1 MKNYIK
7 NLFIFIIL
15 ISLNSESANAV
26 FKTFRPD
33 VYKITVHAMRLC
45 ESGSTTTNCV
55 NPVTLKHS
63 SGGVTMDLAGASA
76 GQSAGSFGNIS
87 LAKPGVTYT
96 HGEVVMSRV
105 FVIQGTM
112 ETTAT
117 DTCYTKTSNG
127 ITSIGQ
133 ANVGDNIPNPSTT
146 ASDLSEMSIPLQGN
160 TFSGGSAY
168 NTGGNSTTKADGSG
182 TDQAAGFYDGD
193 DLFMKYRWAL
203 DKPFTPEFGR
213 LSNMTIAFDLSG
225 GLEYNDGSGGD
236 GSCNDS
242 SLMPGPI
249 SITNTFK

>member
-1 MKNYIK
+1 
-7 NLFIFIIL
+7 
-15 ISLNSESANAV
+15 
-26 FKTFRPD
+26 
-33 VYKITVHAMRLC
+33 MRLC

-112 ETTAT
+112 DTTAT

-127 ITSIGQ
+127 VSSIGQ
-133 ANVGDNIPNPSTT
+133 GNVAANVPNPSST
-146 ASDLSEMSIPLQGN
+146 ASDLSEMSIPLTGN
-160 TFSGGSAY
+160 THGDDFY
-168 NTGGNSTTKADGSG
+168 NTAGNSTTASDGSG

-203 DKPFTPEFGR
+203 DKPFTPEFGK

-225 GLEYNDGSGGD
+225 GLEYNDSGGD
-236 GSCNDS
+236 GSCNAN

>member
-1 MKNYIK
+1 MVSVYIE
-7 NLFIFIIL
+7 N
-15 ISLNSESANAV
+15 ANAV

-45 ESGSTTTNCV
+45 ESGSSTTNCV

-63 SGGVTMDLAGASA
+63 SGGVTMDLAGTTA
-76 GQSAGSFGNIS
+76 GQSAGSFGDIS

-127 ITSIGQ
+127 VSSIGQ
-133 ANVGDNIPNPSTT
+133 GNVAASVPNPSST
-146 ASDLSEMSIPLQGN
+146 ASDLSEMSIPLAGN
-160 TFSGGSAY
+160 THGADFY
-168 NTGGNSTTKADGSG
+168 NLAGNSTTDSDGSG
-182 TDQAAGFYDGD
+182 TDQAAGRYDGD

-203 DKPFTPEFGR
+203 DKPFTPEFGK

-225 GLEYNDGSGGD
+225 GLEYNDSGGD
-236 GSCNDS
+236 GSCNAN

>member
-1 MKNYIK
+1 MK

-15 ISLNSESANAV
+15 ISLYSESANAV

-63 SGGVTMDLAGASA
+63 SDGVTMDLAGASA
-76 GQSAGSFGNIS
+76 GQSAGSFGDIS

-105 FVIQGTM
+105 FVIKGTM

-127 ITSIGQ
+127 VSSIGQ
-133 ANVGDNIPNPSTT
+133 GNIAANVPNPSSTS
-146 ASDLSEMSIPLQGN
+146 SDLSEMSIPIAGN
-160 TFSGGSAY
+160 THGADFY
-168 NTGGNSTTKADGSG
+168 NTAGNSTTASDGSG
-182 TDQAAGFYDGD
+182 TDQAAGRYDGD

-203 DKPFTPEFGR
+203 DKPFTPEFGK

-225 GLEYNDGSGGD
+225 GLEYNDSGGD
-236 GSCNDS
+236 GSCNAN
-242 SLMPGPI
+242 SLIPGPI
-249 SITNTFK
+249 TITNTFK

>member
-1 MKNYIK
+1 MK

-15 ISLNSESANAV
+15 ISLYSESANAV

-63 SGGVTMDLAGASA
+63 SDGVTMDLAGASA
-76 GQSAGSFGNIS
+76 GQSAGSFGDIS

-112 ETTAT
+112 DTTAT

-127 ITSIGQ
+127 VSSIGQ
-133 ANVGDNIPNPSTT
+133 GNVAANVPNPSST
-146 ASDLSEMSIPLQGN
+146 ASDLSEMSIPLTGN
-160 TFSGGSAY
+160 THGDDFY
-168 NTGGNSTTKADGSG
+168 NTAGNSTTASDGSG
-182 TDQAAGFYDGD
+182 TDQAAGRYDGD

-203 DKPFTPEFGR
+203 DKPFTPEFGK

-225 GLEYNDGSGGD
+225 GLEYNDSGGD
-236 GSCNDS
+236 GSCNAD

>member
-1 MKNYIK
+1 M
-7 NLFIFIIL
+7 
-15 ISLNSESANAV
+15 ISLYSENAKAV

-127 ITSIGQ
+127 VSSIGQ
-133 ANVGDNIPNPSTT
+133 GNVAANVPNPSST
-146 ASDLSEMSIPLQGN
+146 ASDLSEMSIPLTGN
-160 TFSGGSAY
+160 THGDDFY
-168 NTGGNSTTKADGSG
+168 NTAGNSTTASDGSG
-182 TDQAAGFYDGD
+182 TDQAAGRYDGD

-203 DKPFTPEFGR
+203 DKPFTPEFGK

-225 GLEYNDGSGGD
+225 GLEYNDSGGD
-236 GSCNDS
+236 GSCNAN

-249 SITNTFK
+249 TITNTFK

>member
-7 NLFIFIIL
+7 NLLIFIIL
-15 ISLNSESANAV
+15 ISLYSEKANAV
-26 FKTFRPD
+26 FKRFTPD

-45 ESGSTTTNCV
+45 EIGSSLTNCL

-76 GQSAGSFGNIS
+76 GQSAGSFGNIA
-87 LAKPGVTYT
+87 LAKFGRTYT

-105 FVIQGTM
+105 FVIKGTM

-117 DTCYTKTSNG
+117 DTCYTKTANG
-127 ITSIGQ
+127 ITTIGRS
-133 ANVGDNIPNPSTT
+133 DNAAVVPDPSST
-146 ASDLSEMSIPLQGN
+146 ASDLSEMAIPIQGN
-160 TFSGGSAY
+160 THGDDTY
-168 NTGGNSTTKADGSG
+168 NTAGNSTTLSDGSG
-182 TDQAAGFYDGD
+182 TDQVVGKYDAD

-203 DKPFTPEFGR
+203 DRAYTPEFGK

-225 GLEYNDGSGGD
+225 GLEYNDGEDD
-236 GSCNDS
+236 GSCNAN

>member
-1 MKNYIK
+1 MK

-15 ISLNSESANAV
+15 ISLYSENAKAV
-26 FKTFRPD
+26 FKKFRPD

-45 ESGSTTTNCV
+45 GSGSSLTNCV

-76 GQSAGSFGNIS
+76 GQSAGSFGDIS
-87 LAKPGVTYT
+87 LAVPGVTYT

-112 ETTAT
+112 ATTGS
-117 DTCYTKTSNG
+117 DTCYTKTANG
-127 ITSIGQ
+127 ITTIGQ
-133 ANVGDNIPNPSTT
+133 ANAANRVPDPSST
-146 ASDLSEMSIPLQGN
+146 ASDLSEMSIPIQGN
-160 TFSGGSAY
+160 TYDGADAY
-168 NTGGNSTTKADGSG
+168 NTAGNSTTESDGSG
-182 TDQAAGFYDGD
+182 TDQAAGRYDGD

-203 DKPFTPEFGR
+203 DKPFTPKFGK
-213 LSNMTIAFDLSG
+213 LSNLTIAFDLAG

-236 GSCNDS
+236 GSCNAD